1 MKPQEINIETLETPD
16 AMNIWAQGDRTIFL
30 NALPDL
36 GPDQAPTAP
45 VPVQWL
51 LHLMADEITCREI
64 IARLYTCFG
73 LGRLGNP
80 TDEEYK
86 ACHLLQDY
94 KAKLHQIQADIAR
107 INLHN
112 TKYQIVRQSSLI
124 HMAAPAPSG
133 GRLI

>member
-1 MKPQEINIETLETPD
+1 MKPQELNIETLETPD
-16 AMNIWAQGDRTIFL
+16 AMNIWAQGDRAAFL
-30 NALPDL
+30 DALPDL

-51 LHLMADEITCREI
+51 LNLMADEITCREI
-64 IARLYTCFG
+64 IAKLYVGSADTAWV
-73 LGRLGNP
+73 
-80 TDEEYK
+80 TYM
-86 ACHLLQDY
+86 LLQDY

-112 TKYQIVRQSSLI
+112 TKYQLVRQSSLI
-124 HMAAPAPSG
+124 HTATPAP